1 MHTTATDKPAGFV
14 DDWQE
19 RHLLAN
25 GIGIHYYR
33 TGGNKPP
40 LILAHGVSDNGL
52 CWRRVA
58 LALQADFDL
67 IMVDARGHGRSD
79 KPAAGYDYEDFAADL
94 AAFIQEMGLGTVTI
108 MGHSMGALTAIV
120 TAAQHPQLVSKL
132 ILEDPPLMSDQA
144 AAELA
149 ERFMHGAAMFS
160 MMQEQPVAAIIQFAQ
175 QTNSD
180 WHEMEFPAWAESK
193 KQFASQVFAELG
205 VAATRVDWRSLIR
218 QLTMPALLLTAD
230 NAPRPSGPAIVTPEI
245 AAEAAVLNPRI
256 ELAYLPGAGHNI
268 RREQFDLFMQTIR
281 PFLTT

>member
-1 MHTTATDKPAGFV
+1 MHPNPTDKPAGFV
-14 DDWQE
+14 DGWQE
-19 RHLLAN
+19 GHLLAN

-79 KPAAGYDYEDFAADL
+79 KPPTGYTYDAFAADL
-94 AAFIQEMGLGTVTI
+94 AAFIEEMGLGAVPI
-108 MGHSMGALTAIV
+108 MGHSMGAFTAMV
-120 TAAQHPQLVSKL
+120 TAAQHPHLVSKL
-132 ILEDPPLMSDQA
+132 ILEDPPLMSDQV
-144 AAELA
+144 AAEMA
-149 ERFMHGAAMFS
+149 ERFTQGAAMFS
-160 MMQEQPVAAIIQFAQ
+160 MMQEQPVAAIVQFAQ
-175 QTNSD
+175 QMNSD

-193 KQFASQVFAELG
+193 KQFAAQVFTELG
-205 VAATRVDWRSLIR
+205 VAAVQVDWRALMR
-218 QLTMPALLLTAD
+218 QLTMPTLLLTAD

-245 AAEAAVLNPRI
+245 AAEAAALNPHI
-256 ELAYLPGAGHNI
+256 QLAYLPDAGHNI
-268 RREQFDLFMQTIR
+268 RREQFDLFVKTIR